1 MIVPHRCLIS
11 IVSAAVFGCWLLSS
25 FAEAAPEDAPS
36 QAEKRPA
43 SKSPDPPGTKR
54 LSPEY
59 DVWID
64 SKNKRVI
71 VDGEVCLRQGQL
83 EMFACLKGTKEH
95 ESIIS
100 VDAKA
105 FIIHAGLLAV
115 GAKQGTPVEFQP
127 EYKPATGATIDVT
140 CIWTDEAGKVR
151 HAKAHDWIQNV
162 ETKKPME
169 LDWVFAGSRM
179 YKDETTGQEF
189 YQAEGGEL
197 ICVSNFP
204 SAMLDLPVESSQ
216 ANNALLF
223 QAFTEKI
230 PPRGTKVRLV
240 LTPRPEK
247 ADKPVQPAPATSRDG
262 NGPKRK

>member
-1 MIVPHRCLIS
+1 MNMPRR
-11 IVSAAVFGCWLLSS
+11 WLLYLAVVGLCCHS
-25 FAEAAPEDAPS
+25 FHEAATADDAAPPEA
-36 QAEKRPA
+36 KRPA

-64 SKNKRVI
+64 PKNKRVI

-100 VDAKA
+100 VDSKA
-105 FIIHAGLLAV
+105 YIIHAGLLAI

-127 EYKPATGATIDVT
+127 EYKPATGTTIDVT

-151 HAKAHDWIQNV
+151 HQKAHDWIQNV

-169 LDWVFAGSRM
+169 LDWVFAGSRI
-179 YKDETTGQEF
+179 YKDEETKQEF

-240 LTPRPEK
+240 LTPRLEK
-247 ADKPVQPAPATSRDG
+247 NAKENTPAKTSKAIGELKSTQVR
-262 NGPKRK
+262 

>member
-1 MIVPHRCLIS
+1 MIVPRLCVLAGIFVGLS
-11 IVSAAVFGCWLLSS
+11 CWTR
-25 FAEAAPEDAPS
+25 ADDNAPATG
-36 QAEKRPA
+36 QGQQRPQRQA
-43 SKSPDPPGTKR
+43 SKSPDPPGMKR

-64 SKNKRVI
+64 SKNKRVVI
-71 VDGEVCLRQGQL
+71 DGEVCLRQGQL

-105 FIIHAGLLAV
+105 YIIHAGLLAV

-127 EYKPATGATIDVT
+127 QYKPATGTTIDIT

-151 HAKAHDWIQNV
+151 HQKAHDWIQNV
-162 ETKKPME
+162 ETKKPLE

-179 YKDETTGQEF
+179 YKDEDTGQEF

-223 QAFTEKI
+223 QAFTDKI
-230 PPRGTKVRLV
+230 PPKGTKVRLV
-240 LTPRPEK
+240 LTPRLDK
-247 ADKPVQPAPATSRDG
+247 ATKDGKNFRPATSET
-262 NGPKRK
+262 NGTQRK